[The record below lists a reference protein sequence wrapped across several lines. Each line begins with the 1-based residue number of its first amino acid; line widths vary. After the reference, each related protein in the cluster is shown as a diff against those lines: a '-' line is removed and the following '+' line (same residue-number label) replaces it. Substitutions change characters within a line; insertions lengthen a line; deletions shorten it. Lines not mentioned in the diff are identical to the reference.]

1 MQLCNHLA
9 LTVPHRAPE
18 TDHEV
23 RWCLLKLADLLIR
36 GAEEAPPKVTIH
48 LPPTP
53 VTEVAPPIPPVKL
66 KTRPSIKT
74 GGPPTRTPTLPFAST
89 QKLKLPPSGVQGD
102 VSSRAP
108 SAAASPVLD
117 KRDTF
122 SVPKLPPPKKAPVPE
137 KKKPQNIPK
146 AQAAGMSLNDLR
158 ACRNALKKLQTHK
171 RAAVFLQPVDPVR
184 DHAPRYA
191 FCPKLPSVLL
201 I

>member
-66 KTRPSIKT
+66 KTRPSTKT

-191 FCPKLPSVLL
+191 FSPKLPSVLL